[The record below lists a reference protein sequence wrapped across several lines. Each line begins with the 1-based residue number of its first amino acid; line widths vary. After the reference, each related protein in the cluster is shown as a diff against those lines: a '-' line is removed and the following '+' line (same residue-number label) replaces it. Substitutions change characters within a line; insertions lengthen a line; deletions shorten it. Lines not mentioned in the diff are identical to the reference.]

1 MYKARFLNI
10 FLKQEK
16 KHDTHIKKRIINI
29 VAKLLKDPY
38 SGIRME
44 GNLRGYWKERVGKYR
59 ILYKIEESEKIVI
72 FFDVDLRKRVYSRIK
87 NINS

>member
-16 KHDTHIKKRIINI
+16 KLDAHIKKRIINI
-29 VAKLLKDPY
+29 VAKLLKYPY

-44 GNLRGYWKERVGKYR
+44 GNLKGYWKERIGKYR
-59 ILYKIEESEKIVI
+59 ILYKIDESEKIVI

-87 NINS
+87 NINL